1 MFAMIQIKIIIIT
14 ITTIIIINIFIIIV
28 RKITM
33 ITGIMFFIITYIF
46 KDIVRYAEISVFNF
60 PPCVK

>member
-33 ITGIMFFIITYIF
+33 ITGIMFV
-46 KDIVRYAEISVFNF
+46 IV
-60 PPCVK
+60 